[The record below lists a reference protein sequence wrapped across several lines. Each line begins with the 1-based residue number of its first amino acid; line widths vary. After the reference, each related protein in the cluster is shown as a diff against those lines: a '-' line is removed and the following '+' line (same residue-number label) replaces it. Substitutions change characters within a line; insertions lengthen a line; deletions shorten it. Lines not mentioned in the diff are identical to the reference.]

1 MNLASARINAGLSQ
15 SEVARR
21 IGVDQ
26 SSVSCWEAGK
36 RMPRAIMLVKMA
48 ELYRCT
54 IDELLGR
61 SVDQNSA

>member
-1 MNLASARINAGLSQ
+1 MSLASARINVGLSQ

-36 RMPRAIMLVKMA
+36 RMPRAIMLVRLS
-48 ELYRCT
+48 ELYCCS

>member
-1 MNLASARINAGLSQ
+1 MNLASVRINAGLSQ

-48 ELYRCT
+48 ELYGCS
-54 IDELLGR
+54 IDELMGR
-61 SVDQNSA
+61 SVNQNSA